1 MLKAGEIVRGSQ
13 FPETVEIKKC
23 EVIDDNYLIIEALGR
38 ETQKY
43 YELLLDRDQFDQLQ
57 RLTARNLQQLTHV
70 ELQHILQFKQ
80 FQVEKKFSS
89 SRAIGGGN
97 LLPLPHQIEAVYST
111 MLQVPQVRFLL
122 ADDPGAGKTIMSG
135 MLIRELLARFSIER
149 ILILVPPLV
158 LKQWQEELNG
168 KFNLSFTIINRET
181 LRSATTNPFVE
192 NNFCLSSMYWA
203 ARDDIKSFI
212 NEADF
217 DLIIV
222 DEAHKMA
229 AYTHGIRKKKI
240 SRTKLYQLG
249 EMILRQAEHCL
260 LLTAT
265 PHKGDPENFKHLM
278 RLVDQDIFSNLNA
291 TDSLREKSN
300 PFIIRRLKES
310 MKNFDGTPIFPKR
323 ITKTITYE
331 LSDPELELYEA
342 VTDYVR
348 YYFNRAINK
357 GNNSTA
363 FAMMLLQR
371 RLSSSIEA
379 IHLSLIRRRGRLNEL
394 LSKTLDERE
403 KYLHQL
409 DKIDLDDFDD
419 EAADY
424 QEKIEEKLEQ
434 AFDNIDLGE
443 LKTELQKLEQLID
456 KTSFLRGSIIERK
469 YEELEST
476 LFKVNGLLNQGE
488 KIIIFTEAA
497 DTLRYLE
504 NRLLQH
510 LPQVAKIVGNYSM
523 EKRHRQVEF
532 FREECQVMLATD
544 AGGESINL
552 QFCNQMINYDIP
564 WNPNK
569 LEQRMGRIHR
579 IGQKKDVAVFNLVA
593 QNTREGDVM
602 MRLLDKM
609 EQMREDLGSDLVY
622 DFIGEVLE
630 EYYGNLASLMQEAI
644 VNREDLNEI
653 ITGMDKRLTEE
664 HEKLIEI
671 VKQERLSAD
680 AIDLPGMR
688 REQNDLIIKRIPIN
702 SCLSFVSHVLE
713 KNKVRVYDSAEGK
726 VKRIE
731 RLPKFIRDFSR
742 KHNIPLSTAHSYRF
756 TGSKDYETDQIELLT
771 FDKPI
776 FQLSLELAQRES
788 EKIALE
794 QYRVSYPTSEH
805 LQVEIY
811 EVGIVDGTGK
821 ELASELIHLGK
832 RQNDTVILLDPYW
845 LFQEDFEGDCTKL
858 SKETGASL
866 NAVSFQVAKN
876 VRERIKVKREKQLNK
891 ISKFLYRAFERQ
903 YNETLEKLA
912 GYQGDNKDNRNSALI
927 NQMNARLIDIDARR
941 NERLAEIE
949 RQKNIVMKPPK
960 RLVQLD
966 VVPNGQA
973 ARSFN
978 VDFKDIVE
986 HYELVNGRRLMKTY
1000 DNLALVDFYSE
1011 RYNGEPRFIIISEQ
1025 ANPRFSEE
1033 YMEHLKDILDSTYVY
1048 LIHDSAVVSEKAM
1061 VNEVTLW

>member
-1 MLKAGEIVRGSQ
+1 MLKEGEIVRGSQ
-13 FPETVEIKKC
+13 FPETVELKKC
-23 EVIDDNYLIIEALGR
+23 EAIDDNYFVIEALGR
-38 ETQKY
+38 ETKKY
-43 YELLLDRDQFDQLQ
+43 YELVFDRDQIDKLQ
-57 RLTARNLQQLTHV
+57 RLSVQNLKKLTRTD
-70 ELQHILQFKQ
+70 LQHLLRYKQ
-80 FQVEKKFSS
+80 LQVEKKFSS
-89 SRAIGGGN
+89 SRALGGEN

-135 MLIRELLARFSIER
+135 MLIKELLARFSIER

-158 LKQWQEELNG
+158 LKQWQEELNE

-181 LRSATTNPFVE
+181 LRSATTNPFIE
-192 NNFCLSSMYWA
+192 NDFCLSSIYWA
-203 ARDDIKSFI
+203 ARDDIKSFV

-229 AYTHGIRKKKI
+229 AYTHGKRKKKI

-265 PHKGDPENFKHLM
+265 PHKGDPENFRHLM
-278 RLVDQDIFSNLNA
+278 RLIDQDIFSNLSA

-323 ITKTITYE
+323 ITKTITYN

-379 IHLSLIRRRGRLNEL
+379 IHLSLIRRRDRLNEL
-394 LSKTLDERE
+394 LTKTLDERE
-403 KYLHQL
+403 KYLRQL

-434 AFDNIDLGE
+434 AFDNIDLDE
-443 LKTELQKLEQLID
+443 LKTELQKLDQLIA
-456 KTSFLRGSIIERK
+456 KTSFLRESIIERK

-476 LFKVNGLLNQGE
+476 LFGANGLLNQGE

-504 NRLLQH
+504 NRLLKH

-523 EKRHRQVEF
+523 EERRRQVEL
-532 FREECQVMLATD
+532 FRDKCQVMLATD

-579 IGQKKDVAVFNLVA
+579 IGQKNDVAIFNLVA

-622 DFIGEVLE
+622 DFIGDVLE
-630 EYYGNLASLMQEAI
+630 EHYGDLASLMQEAI
-644 VNREDLNEI
+644 MNREDLNEI
-653 ITGMDKRLTEE
+653 IAGMDRKLMEE

-671 VKQERLSAD
+671 VKQERLSSD

-688 REQNDLIIKRIPIN
+688 REQNDLTIKRIPT
-702 SCLSFVSHVLE
+702 SSYLHFVSHVLE

-731 RLPKFIRDFSR
+731 RLPKFIRDFAR
-742 KHNIPLSTAHSYRF
+742 KHNIPISKAHSYRF
-756 TGSKDYETDQIELLT
+756 TGYKDYETDQVELLSL
-771 FDKPI
+771 DKPI
-776 FQLSLELAQRES
+776 FQLSLELAKNES

-794 QYRVSYPTSEH
+794 RYTISYPVPEP

-821 ELASELIHLGK
+821 ELTAELIHLGK
-832 RQNDTVILLDPYW
+832 RQDGAVISLDPYW
-845 LFQEDFEGDCTKL
+845 LFQADFEGDCIKL
-858 SKETGASL
+858 TEETEASL
-866 NAVSFQVAKN
+866 KAASFQLAKN
-876 VRERIKVKREKQLNK
+876 VRDRIKAKREKQLNK
-891 ISKFLYRAFERQ
+891 ISEFLYRAFEKQ
-903 YNETLEKLA
+903 YNETLEKLTS
-912 GYQGDNKDNRNSALI
+912 YQSDNVDNRNSALI
-927 NQMNARLIDIDARR
+927 NQMSAKLIDIEARR
-941 NERLAEIE
+941 DERLAEIE

-960 RLVQLD
+960 RVVQLE
-966 VVPNGQA
+966 VMPNGQII
-973 ARSFN
+973 RSFN

-986 HYELVNGRRLMKTY
+986 NYELANGRRLMKTY
-1000 DNLALVDFYSE
+1000 DNFALVDFYSE

-1025 ANPRFSEE
+1025 PNPQFSEE
-1033 YMEHLKDILDSTYVY
+1033 YMEHLKDILDRTYIYVVREGT
-1048 LIHDSAVVSEKAM
+1048 VVSEKAM